1 MAESGYAGPVREFIQ
16 LADGNQLAQLIASGS
31 GRGSTNTPEFESW
44 RSGLQKLANDLR
56 LASKD
61 SSWILDLTIFCELEF
76 LPRTHRA
83 DAVLVGLSNGDTPHV
98 CVIEIKQWSSDSISP
113 GKSPLHV
120 CANTHLSTFKD
131 TAHPLIQARE
141 YAHSIQSA
149 MQDCSTTSVA
159 YLPNMNSN
167 DIIHGV
173 PAQIEIEH
181 LILKENSSEVW
192 NDLLSKL
199 FITRQVEMEHLFS
212 GVNLPFK
219 GSADIH
225 KEAASEDILQEA
237 EDQANIEIGRAE
249 IGFIQNSGHL
259 IEGVGF
265 YGSSEEFIELCDR
278 NLIAD
283 RIMSNLGI
291 EMRETTSE
299 FRSWREGLYRLSVV
313 LREYGKSLK
322 IACEVPTQA
331 GMVDALIGG
340 LHTKDGSP
348 FFLVVELKQWSS
360 EGISL
365 DEPTE
370 WMLANGHICA
380 QVGAG
385 GLRETSHPVWQAE
398 RYVRGLR
405 NYKTYF
411 DDHPAKIHGVA
422 FLPNHDDLTSH
433 LHHAGYV
440 LYEDRPCLFTGSNV
454 GDFVEYL
461 HSVFDG
467 EPSDA
472 LQDMLC
478 SAHGMTSY
486 IVEQIHDLF
495 EKGLSGQLNQALLV
509 PSPEQQRAID
519 HISSG
524 IAQSDSR
531 TVHLIQAGPGTGKTI
546 VGLYVLFSLA
556 QSGTSMRYVAGNNP
570 TPRNL
575 IHRLKDVN
583 SGRVSDLESL
593 VLTVGKL
600 KKRLPTLA
608 GETGMDLLIVDEA
621 QSLKWVGMAK
631 PPSVKEMIGN
641 SKNVVFL
648 MDERQSMCAHDKVTR
663 DHIRQATR
671 EAQDEIGESITINE
685 HTLSIQQR
693 AGRFTNLLPFLE
705 SILGFEDKQA
715 PSLSGFDLHVHDTA
729 REMQAAIIELNNQE
743 NVEAGTTASYC
754 WEFITKKK
762 DMEEAFDII
771 LDGGDFQIR
780 WNKQGGSGNDTWMT
794 DPTRNERA
802 GFPPEV
808 QGQELHHVGLIIG
821 PDVSVV
827 EGKLEFSPEDH
838 AYESPIFGSIK
849 SDSGKTK
856 AVAKDREKF
865 VRLLRNQYWVLMT
878 RGMRSLHI
886 YSEDPE
892 VRGFFS
898 KYATLG

>member
-1 MAESGYAGPVREFIQ
+1 MAESGYSGPVREFIQ
-16 LADGNQLAQLIASGS
+16 LADGNQLAQRVASGL

-56 LASKD
+56 LASKA
-61 SSWILDLTIFCELEF
+61 SPWILDLTIFCELEF
-76 LPRTHRA
+76 LPRTRRA
-83 DAVLVGLSNGDTPHV
+83 DAVLVGLRDDGAPHV

-113 GKSPLHV
+113 GKSPLHI
-120 CANTHLSTFKD
+120 CANTHLSTSKD
-131 TAHPLIQARE
+131 TSHPLIQARE

-159 YLPNMNSN
+159 YLPNMNLN
-167 DIIHGV
+167 DIIVGV
-173 PAQIEIEH
+173 PAQPEIEH
-181 LILKENSSEVW
+181 LILKENSSEIW
-192 NDLLSKL
+192 NELLSKL
-199 FITRQVEMEHLFS
+199 FKTRQVEMEQLFS
-212 GVNLPFK
+212 DVDLTFN

-225 KEAASEDILQEA
+225 NEAAFEAFLQEA
-237 EDQANIEIGRAE
+237 EEQANMEIERAE
-249 IGFIQNSGHL
+249 LSFIQKSGHF

-283 RIMSNLGI
+283 RIMSNLCI
-291 EMRETTSE
+291 EMKETTSE

-340 LHTKDGSP
+340 LNKEDGTP

-365 DEPTE
+365 EEPTE
-370 WMLANGHICA
+370 WMLSNGHICA

-385 GLRETSHPVWQAE
+385 GLRDTSHPVWQAE

-411 DDHPAKIHGVA
+411 DDHPAAKIHGVA
-422 FLPNHDDLTSH
+422 FLPNHDDLESH
-433 LHHAGYV
+433 LHHSGYD
-440 LYEDRPCLFTGSNV
+440 LDGDRPSLFTGLNLR
-454 GDFVEYL
+454 DFVEYL
-461 HSVFDG
+461 HSVYNG
-467 EPSDA
+467 ESSDA

-495 EKGLSGQLNQALLV
+495 ERGLSGQLNQSLLV

-519 HISSG
+519 SISRD
-524 IAQSDSR
+524 IAQSNSR

-556 QSGTSMRYVAGNNP
+556 QSGASMRYVAGNNP

-575 IHRLKDVN
+575 VHRLKDVN
-583 SGRVSDLESL
+583 AGRVSDLESL
-593 VLTVGKL
+593 VLTGGQL

-621 QSLKWVGMAK
+621 QSLKWAAMS
-631 PPSVKEMIGN
+631 PPPKLEEMIQH

-648 MDERQSMCAHDKVTR
+648 MDERQSMCANDNVTR
-663 DHIRQATR
+663 QTIREEVQRVEKAL
-671 EAQDEIGESITINE
+671 GNSIRIVE

-705 SILGFEDKQA
+705 RVLGYVDGPI
-715 PSLSGFDLHVHDTA
+715 PSLSGFDLYVEE
-729 REMQAAIIELNNQE
+729 RAANMHSTIVELNQRHD
-743 NVEAGTTASYC
+743 VEAGLTASYC
-754 WEFITKKK
+754 WEFITKHKERK
-762 DMEEAFDII
+762 DEFDIS
-771 LDGGDFQIR
+771 LDDGEFQIR
-780 WNKQGGSGNDTWMT
+780 WNKQGGSDGNNTWMV

-821 PDVSVV
+821 RDVSIID
-827 EGKLEFSPEDH
+827 GKLEFFPENH
-838 AYESPIFGSIK
+838 VIESPIFGRMK
-849 SDSGKTK
+849 DKEK
-856 AVAKDREKF
+856 AIARDREKY

-892 VRGFFS
+892 VREFFS
-898 KYATLG
+898 SHATQN